1 MNYIKKALRKILIS
15 MIFLYIKL
23 RCSYRGKKHFWVGK
37 LIESKIELEK
47 LKKEK
52 EEKIKN
58 INDNYKP
65 EIAVSK
71 ATLNKQINNLPSIS
85 LLNDKIYELEII
97 IEYLEK
103 VEKIFSST
111 SYDLRNII
119 ELKKMEEL

>member
-1 MNYIKKALRKILIS
+1 M
-15 MIFLYIKL
+15 KL
-23 RCSYRGKKHFWVGK
+23 
-37 LIESKIELEK
+37 L
-47 LKKEK
+47 
-52 EEKIKN
+52 KN